1 MENEI
6 KAESM
11 EKKAQE
17 MYMEFQ
23 VVEQHIKQMQGQL
36 EMVTGQLIELNA
48 TSGSLDEFKK
58 ISIGKEIFVPLSS
71 GIFAKAGIKDT
82 SELLVNIGAN
92 VAVKKDVDS
101 TKKLIQGQ
109 IEEVKK
115 MQARI
120 VNELEKLASHAS
132 QLEMKLQSMIPQ

>member
-1 MENEI
+1 MEEGI
-6 KAESM
+6 KAEST

-23 VVEQHIKQMQGQL
+23 VIEQHIKQMQGQL
-36 EMVTGQLIELNA
+36 EMATGQLMELNT

-58 ISIGKEIFVPLSS
+58 ISPGREIFVPLSS
-71 GIFAKAGIKDT
+71 GIFANASIKDT

-101 TKKLIQGQ
+101 TKKLIQSQ
-109 IEEVKK
+109 IEDVKNI
-115 MQARI
+115 QARI
-120 VNELEKLASHAS
+120 INELEKLSSHAS
-132 QLEMKLQSMIPQ
+132 QLETKLQSILK